1 MLEWPQNE
9 IRLAAYASSAQL
21 VFLLALD
28 DRWSVCYNP
37 PAMPEPASDF
47 SILIVDDQAESREL
61 LKLLLSRIPGAHLDI
76 AMSGDGDDALRRLQA
91 KTFDLVFLDY
101 RLPPTDGLDILE
113 KIRQHHPKTAVVM
126 TTTSGTEQ
134 VAVAA
139 MKKGAIDYMTHDDI
153 QKADLGKVLRRVVEI
168 RDLVNQNMELRQ
180 VNQMKNEFIAN
191 VSHELRTPL
200 TVVIGYANTLRDG
213 GLGDVNDAQKKAL
226 TAVVE
231 RAEGLLGTLNNILRI
246 REVHEGRK
254 PLLLKPADLRTIV
267 AQRLERAGKDVQRKK
282 LNVAARLGE
291 DPTWVLADAERLAE
305 VVDNML
311 SNATKFSPAEGA
323 LDVALESAGGRALL
337 SVTDRG
343 PGVAPELL
351 PHVFER
357 FFAANQGPTREY
369 PGLGL
374 GLPLS
379 KDIVDSL
386 GGRIWLE
393 SRGAGSGTTARLELP
408 TCAPDASPSVVDDA
422 GGARKKSVLI
432 VEDNADLV
440 EVLMLFLASVSRNLS
455 ITSARSG
462 FEALEKI
469 KDEAPSLVILD
480 VMMPGMDGFEVL
492 SRLRRLPDGERV
504 PVLVLTGYSE
514 AVDRARAAGAKD
526 VLLKPFEKNLFVK
539 KVLHLLQESPR

>member
-1 MLEWPQNE
+1 MPDPAA
-9 IRLAAYASSAQL
+9 LA
-21 VFLLALD
+21 
-28 DRWSVCYNP
+28 
-37 PAMPEPASDF
+37 F
-47 SILIVDDQAESREL
+47 SILVVDDQEESRDL
-61 LKLLLSRIPGAHLDI
+61 LKLLLSQIPHANLEI
-76 AMSGDGDDALRRLQA
+76 QTAADGDSALKRLQE
-91 KTFDLVFLDY
+91 KDYDLVFLDY
-101 RLPPTDGLDILE
+101 RLPPIDGLDTLE

-126 TTTSGTEQ
+126 TTTSGSEQ
-134 VAVAA
+134 IAVSA
-139 MKKGAIDYMTHDDI
+139 MKKGAMDYMTHKDL
-153 QKADLGKVLRRVVEI
+153 QQADLGRLLRRVIEI
-168 RDLVNQNMELRQ
+168 RNLVNQNMELRQ

-200 TVVIGYANTLRDG
+200 TIVIGYANTLRDG
-213 GLGDVNDAQKKAL
+213 GLGAINEAQKKAL
-226 TAVVE
+226 TSVID

-254 PLLLKPADLRTIV
+254 PMLLKPADLRAVV
-267 AQRLERAGKDVQRKK
+267 AAQLERTGKEIKRKK
-282 LNVAARLGE
+282 LTLGTNLGE
-291 DPTWVLADAERLAE
+291 APVWVLADVEKLSD

-311 SNATKFSPAEGA
+311 SNATKFSP
-323 LDVALESAGGRALL
+323 SAGSLDIELSAENGHARF

-343 PGVAPELL
+343 PGVPPELM

-379 KDIVDSL
+379 KEIVEQL

-408 TCAPDASPSVVDDA
+408 TCAPNASPSVVDGA
-422 GGARKKSVLI
+422 GSMRKKSVLI
-432 VEDNADLV
+432 VEDNPDLV

-455 ITSARSG
+455 ISTARSG

-492 SRLRRLPDGERV
+492 ARMRRLSAAEQV
-504 PVLVLTGYSE
+504 PVMVLTGYSDLVE
-514 AVDRARAAGAKD
+514 RAREAGARE
-526 VLLKPFEKNLFVK
+526 VLLKPFEKNVFVK
-539 KVLHLLQESPR
+539 KVLNLLQESPK

>member
-1 MLEWPQNE
+1 
-9 IRLAAYASSAQL
+9 
-21 VFLLALD
+21 
-28 DRWSVCYNP
+28 
-37 PAMPEPASDF
+37 MPEPASAF
-47 SILIVDDQAESREL
+47 SILIVDDQLESREL
-61 LKLLLSRIPGAHLDI
+61 LKLLLSQIPGARLAID
-76 AMSGDGDDALRRLQA
+76 MSGDGEDALRRLQT
-91 KTFDLVFLDY
+91 KSFDLVFLDY

-126 TTTSGTEQ
+126 TTTSGSEQ

-139 MKKGAIDYMTHDDI
+139 MKKGAIDYMTHADI

-254 PLLLKPADLRTIV
+254 PLLLKPADLRAIV
-267 AQRLERAGKDVQRKK
+267 AERLERSGKEVKRKK
-282 LNVAARLGE
+282 LSVAARLGE
-291 DPTWVLADAERLAE
+291 SPAWVLADAERLAD

-311 SNATKFSPAEGA
+311 SNATKFSPPEGV
-323 LDVALESAGGRALL
+323 LDVALEIAAGRARL

-408 TCAPDASPSVVDDA
+408 LCAPDAAPSVVDDT

-455 ITSARSG
+455 ISSARSG

-514 AVDRARAAGAKD
+514 AVERARAAGAKD

-539 KVLHLLQESPR
+539 KVLHLLQEPPR

>member
-1 MLEWPQNE
+1 
-9 IRLAAYASSAQL
+9 
-21 VFLLALD
+21 
-28 DRWSVCYNP
+28 
-37 PAMPEPASDF
+37 
-47 SILIVDDQAESREL
+47 
-61 LKLLLSRIPGAHLDI
+61 
-76 AMSGDGDDALRRLQA
+76 
-91 KTFDLVFLDY
+91 
-101 RLPPTDGLDILE
+101 
-113 KIRQHHPKTAVVM
+113 
-126 TTTSGTEQ
+126 
-134 VAVAA
+134 
-139 MKKGAIDYMTHDDI
+139 
-153 QKADLGKVLRRVVEI
+153 
-168 RDLVNQNMELRQ
+168 
-180 VNQMKNEFIAN
+180 
-191 VSHELRTPL
+191 
-200 TVVIGYANTLRDG
+200 
-213 GLGDVNDAQKKAL
+213 
-226 TAVVE
+226 
-231 RAEGLLGTLNNILRI
+231 
-246 REVHEGRK
+246 
-254 PLLLKPADLRTIV
+254 
-267 AQRLERAGKDVQRKK
+267 KDVKRKK
-282 LNVAARLGE
+282 LSVTSRLG
-291 DPTWVLADAERLAE
+291 DGPAWVLADAERLAD
-305 VVDNML
+305 VIDNML
-311 SNATKFSPAEGA
+311 SNATKFSPAGGV
-323 LDVALESAGGRALL
+323 LDASLDSENGRARL

-343 PGVAPELL
+343 PGVPPELL

-379 KDIVDSL
+379 KDIVDAL

-393 SRGAGSGTTARLELP
+393 SRGSGSGTTARLELP
-408 TCAPDASPSVVDDA
+408 LCAPDAAPSVVDGA

-492 SRLRRLPDGERV
+492 ARLRRLPDGERV

-539 KVLHLLQESPR
+539 KVLHLLQEPPR

>member
-254 PLLLKPADLRTIV
+254 PLLLKPADLRAIV
-267 AQRLERAGKDVQRKK
+267 AQRLERAGKDVKRKK

-386 GGRIWLE
+386 GGPIWLE

-408 TCAPDASPSVVDDA
+408 TCAPDAAPSVVDDS